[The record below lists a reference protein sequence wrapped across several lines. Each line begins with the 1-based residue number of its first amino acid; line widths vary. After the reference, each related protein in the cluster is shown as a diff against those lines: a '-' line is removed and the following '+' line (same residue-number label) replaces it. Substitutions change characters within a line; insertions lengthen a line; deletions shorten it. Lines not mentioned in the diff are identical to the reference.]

1 MVETVKFNVG
11 GKHFEVSRALI
22 VEHPDTMLAKLI
34 SKAWENE
41 SDKDKPIFID
51 RDGDKFS
58 YVLDYLRY
66 GSIEL
71 PQSIPK
77 TMLQRELDYYGI
89 AVADG
94 TVKSMSFIECV
105 QTNNAKF
112 EYHKLAKDMLDLAL
126 KCNIRLLQAVGTG
139 NESVTFDVRK
149 EEYSLYDSYRQ
160 QNGQKLLNKYLDEFF
175 GLTVMRDKYEVK
187 VSIKK

>member
-112 EYHKLAKDMLDLAL
+112 EHHKLVKDMLALAA
-126 KCNIRLLQAVGTG
+126 KCNIKLLQQVDTG
-139 NESVTFDVRK
+139 MESVTFDVRK
-149 EEYSLYDSYRQ
+149 EERGLYNSYWQ
-160 QNGQKLLNKYLDEFF
+160 QNGKKMLKKYLDEYF
-175 GLTVMRDKYEVK
+175 GLNMVVDKGELK
-187 VSIKK
+187 VSVKK